1 MKNLLLAFIF
11 CCIHIAA
18 VAQTKIEKQ
27 LQGTWKMTEMN
38 VGGVYANAVTQEITL
53 SKELESQLTPEK
65 RAVFNNNKQA
75 VLDNIS
81 ASRVVFTG
89 NIISYTITGSD
100 NKGTYTVKPQTDGYI
115 LEITDGN
122 GGKDSLAIAIKEGK
136 LWILKIDDV
145 NQAELIFTKV
155 VVK

>member
-1 MKNLLLAFIF
+1 MKNLLLAFVM
-11 CCIHIAA
+11 CCIQVAV
-18 VAQTKIEKQ
+18 VAQSKIEKE
-27 LQGTWKMTEMN
+27 LQGTWKMTAMN
-38 VGGVYANAVTQEITL
+38 VGGVYANAVTKEITL

-89 NIISYTITGSD
+89 NTISYTITGSD
-100 NKGTYTVKPQTDGYI
+100 NKGAYTVKPQTDGYI

-145 NQAELIFTKV
+145 NQAELIFTKIV
-155 VVK
+155 SK